1 MGPSFL
7 VSEKQPSS
15 LEDGKQSLGEGKR
28 TTILIQTIITL
39 PKVLISLNFNYL
51 DVFLTNC
58 GLLDCLVCCVDKTSS
73 FLNRRSLPDRVG
85 QLLVLDLRTEEV
97 RVGWLVAHGGGE
109 RAEDCVQE
117 LKNLV
122 LVHALPAV
130 SQRLTQR
137 ALHGHQKRGDVD
149 EAAHLAEHRP
159 SAVTLSQHG

>member
-1 MGPSFL
+1 MWSTQL
-7 VSEKQPSS
+7 LS
-15 LEDGKQSLGEGKR
+15 
-28 TTILIQTIITL
+28 
-39 PKVLISLNFNYL
+39 VLCPQN
-51 DVFLTNC
+51 
-58 GLLDCLVCCVDKTSS
+58 KTSS